1 MKKIFLPLLA
11 LVGMVT
17 SFTLTSCGGGG
28 GENASLIHLQGHK
41 ITVTGYSPVLEIEF
55 TEAVASNVYS
65 TDFTFGDAHVPG
77 YFTVT
82 SVDAATKTI
91 QGQMAIT
98 KEGDFDSTKAWFGV
112 QTSGDISFDSPI
124 VLSMVLTSNDSGI
137 MTRSG
142 SIGVWTSGGDKTYA
156 GNYDVEKGEYTANT
170 TPNNPDDDVEVEVPE
185 AAKNFNAEFTH
196 SGIVIP

>member
-17 SFTLTSCGGGG
+17 GFTLTSCGGGS
-28 GENASLIHLQGHK
+28 GENATLIHLQDHT
-41 ITVTGYSPVLEIEF
+41 IEVTGYSPVLKIKF

-65 TDFTFGDAHVPG
+65 TNYTFGSAAVQG

-98 KEGDFDSTKAWFGV
+98 DEGDFDRTKAWFGV
-112 QTSGDISFDSPI
+112 QTSGVISFDSPI
-124 VLSMVLTSNDSGI
+124 VLSMVLTSNDRGF

-142 SIGVWTSGGDKTYA
+142 NIGVWTSAGDKAYA
-156 GNYDVEKGEYTANT
+156 GNYDVAKGEYTAKT
-170 TPNNPDDDVEVEVPE
+170 TPTTPGVDVGVDE

-196 SGIVIP
+196 SGIAFPE

>member
-17 SFTLTSCGGGG
+17 GFTLTSCGGGG
-28 GENASLIHLQGHK
+28 GENTPLIRLLGHN
-41 ITVTGYSPVLEIEF
+41 IEVTGYSPVLKIEF
-55 TEAVASNVYS
+55 TEAVAANVYS
-65 TDFTFGDAHVPG
+65 TKYTFGSADVQG

-98 KEGDFDSTKAWFGV
+98 DDGDFDRTKAWFGV
-112 QTSGDISFDSPI
+112 QTSGVISFDSPI
-124 VLSMVLTSNDSGI
+124 VLSMVLTSNDRGF

-142 SIGVWTSGGDKTYA
+142 NIGVWTAGGDKTYD
-156 GNYDVEKGEYTANT
+156 GNYDVAKGEYTPKT
-170 TPNNPDDDVEVEVPE
+170 TPTTPDDDVVVGVPE
-185 AAKNFNAEFTH
+185 EAKNFNAEFTH
-196 SGIVIP
+196 SGIVFP